1 MQYSYKAKT
10 EVHIRM
16 RGGITMRLAIYGK
29 GGIGKSTIASNLSVG
44 LAAKGKKVLHIGCDP
59 KGDSC
64 RAIMGRE
71 IPDFVQVLGEKGST
85 MTPEDII
92 FTGLNG
98 VSCLEVG
105 GPKGGSGCAGM
116 GMNAMNA
123 MLEQFGI
130 WQENWDYIV
139 YDVLGDVVCSGFSTA
154 MREGYAD
161 LVYIVTSAEYMSF
174 YAANSL
180 VRALREI
187 GNGKSNFG
195 GFIFNRCQNNW
206 EEEVLPEFL
215 RWTNGQEAGRIPMS
229 SEIRNADYAQVPV
242 LKLQEKNQDSE
253 VMAAFA
259 QLLKRVEDGKGC
271 VPSPL
276 SAEELAEF
284 RRFCLEKEREWHGTS
299 KG

>member
-1 MQYSYKAKT
+1 
-10 EVHIRM
+10 
-16 RGGITMRLAIYGK
+16 MRLAIYGK

-215 RWTNGQEAGRIPMS
+215 RRTNGQEAGRIPMS

-242 LKLQEKNQDSE
+242 LKKKEKI
-253 VMAAFA
+253 
-259 QLLKRVEDGKGC
+259 L
-271 VPSPL
+271 P
-276 SAEELAEF
+276 
-284 RRFCLEKEREWHGTS
+284 
-299 KG
+299 